1 MIVST
6 LIIAKGLGV
15 SRLLSVDLQRT
26 AAMVE
31 PQMQAAKERDRLKL
45 AETAANACGQILDF
59 RTACLR
65 IYASVPAMIA
75 GRQGKMTSII
85 HIDACANQLPGRLAS
100 KAMPTV
106 EYWLN
111 IARGQADDKGRA
123 CKLSK
128 SFCRVSTTPTT
139 AYGPLIS
146 PYRDNDYCTFS
157 VPTLMRMFPPSSA
170 SAT

>member
-1 MIVST
+1 M
-6 LIIAKGLGV
+6 
-15 SRLLSVDLQRT
+15 DLQRT

-128 SFCRVSTTPTT
+128 SFQPCFHD
-139 AYGPLIS
+139 A
-146 PYRDNDYCTFS
+146 DNRPRAAD
-157 VPTLMRMFPPSSA
+157 LA
-170 SAT
+170 I